1 MWRVAGAFVAG
12 FLAAAALV
20 GAGTVKQER
29 EPGLLSIWSGAGA
42 RPGLYHE
49 SFKSVESPTGIR
61 FYDCKLIGP
70 ARLLPPAPR
79 P

>member
-1 MWRVAGAFVAG
+1 VAG

-20 GAGTVKQER
+20 GAGTVKQEA
-29 EPGLLSIWSGAGA
+29 EPGLLSLWKGLGA
-42 RPGLYHE
+42 RPGLYRE
-49 SFKSVESPTGIR
+49 WIKSVEGREGIR

-70 ARLLPPAPR
+70 ARLLPPPPR